1 MQVLQQTVLSKD
13 KFKISHTQ
21 QAQGTFE
28 DWIINFLKYDL
39 NNVFKLY
46 MFQLLVSDSLIFI
59 FTLKI
64 FLLRFKTVTVFSFY
78 FFKCTNYVYLSY
90 F

>member
-46 MFQLLVSDSLIFI
+46 MFQLSDSLIFI
-59 FTLKI
+59 FILKI
-64 FLLRFKTVTVFSFY
+64 FLLRFKTVIVFSFY